1 MTAVSPSRSESRDR
15 PTFTLLGDQPDCS
28 EDDPLQFE
36 RVATDLTELILAS
49 RDRTPFSVGIKG
61 DWGAGKSSLMRRVDR
76 QLKDHKEVV
85 RVWFNAWT
93 SERGDTLE
101 GLIKSVL
108 SELDPNILRRKARS
122 KKFITGVR
130 VITTLG
136 AGLLRSSSV
145 VDALWERASA
155 DPKARNQLRDLLDET
170 MTEWLD
176 KTPKGSDSR
185 LLVVFVDD
193 LDRCE
198 PDNVFQVFEAIKLYL
213 DAKGFV
219 FVIGFDEN
227 IISEAI
233 LEQKKFSKAVT
244 SQLYLDKI
252 VQIEYAVPR
261 PEEKAVRAFLNR
273 LAATSGTDTLV
284 DDPARTLI
292 VQGCDRNP
300 RRLKRFINSFVLAH
314 ALVPET
320 AGINPEILIRQ
331 LILRTYF
338 QDFVR
343 LYERGA
349 DPIDEFY
356 SYLGIRAWI
365 QDEPR
370 ENEAS
375 DPTLDEVGQF
385 FKEHRMTV
393 PDDRLD
399 LKTPEALN
407 QLEQNLP
414 ELYPQLAQNK
424 NFVTL
429 IEALWDKQ
437 GQEDVRRWQ
446 AERAQEV
453 AAPLTED
460 VDQSEGPYDLRG
472 LNVLWVDDNPEEART
487 LAEILKRDGG
497 RVEIA
502 ETGDRAFKYLMSGPP
517 IDVLISDINRGDG
530 EDVGFSDLETWREKG
545 LYEGPVVFYAA
556 RITPVRRERAASLRA
571 RITNDSRELLQWVR
585 GYAPPVR
592 ESKIAR

>member
-1 MTAVSPSRSESRDR
+1 MTAVSPSRSGSNDR

-28 EDDPLQFE
+28 EEDPLEFE
-36 RVATDLTELILAS
+36 RVAADLTRLILAS
-49 RDRTPFSVGIKG
+49 SGRTPFSVGIKG

-108 SELDPNILRRKARS
+108 SELDPNILRRKARN

-145 VDALWERASA
+145 VDALWERASV

-170 MTEWLD
+170 MTEWLK

-261 PEEKAVRAFLNR
+261 PEEKAVRAFLDR
-273 LAATSGTDTLV
+273 LAATSGTDALV
-284 DDPARTLI
+284 DDSARTLI
-292 VQGCDRNP
+292 VQGSDRNP
-300 RRLKRFINSFVLAH
+300 RRLKRFINSFVLEH

-320 AGINPEILIRQ
+320 VGINPEILIRQ

-343 LYERGA
+343 LYGRGP
-349 DPIDEFY
+349 DPIEEFIG
-356 SYLGIRAWI
+356 YLRIRTWI
-365 QDEPR
+365 QEGPR
-370 ENEAS
+370 LGLD
-375 DPTLDEVGQF
+375 DPMLDVTERF
-385 FKEHRMTV
+385 FDEHRV
-393 PDDRLD
+393 PGSRDASMQS
-399 LKTPEALN
+399 TEALTA
-407 QLEQNLP
+407 LEQNLP
-414 ELYPQLAQNK
+414 EPYPRLAQNE

-429 IEALWDKQ
+429 VESLRSTEAGD
-437 GQEDVRRWQ
+437 EWQ
-446 AERAQEV
+446 RLQNAPEV
-453 AAPLTED
+453 AASPTAG
-460 VDQSEGPYDLRG
+460 VDQAEGTYDLRG
-472 LNVLWVDDNPEEART
+472 LSVLWVDDNPEEART
-487 LAEILKRDGG
+487 LAKILLRDGG
-497 RVEIA
+497 QVEFAKSGDQA
-502 ETGDRAFKYLMSGPP
+502 EKHLMSGPP
-517 IDVLISDINRGDG
+517 IDVLISDIERGDR
-530 EDVGFSDLETWREKG
+530 EDAGLSDLDRWRGKQ

-556 RITPVRRERAASLRA
+556 RITPARRERAESLSA
-571 RITNDSRELLQWVR
+571 RITNDSSELLQWVR
-585 GYAPPVR
+585 GYARPIG
-592 ESKIAR
+592 ESKMAR

>member
-1 MTAVSPSRSESRDR
+1 MTAVSPSRSKSNDR
-15 PTFTLLGDQPDCS
+15 SKFTLLGDQPDCS
-28 EDDPLQFE
+28 DEDPLDFE
-36 RVATDLTELILAS
+36 RVATDLTSLILAS
-49 RDRTPFSVGIKG
+49 RERTPFSVGIKG

-76 QLKDHKEVV
+76 QLKNHEEVV

-108 SELDPNILRRKARS
+108 AELDPNILRRKARN
-122 KKFITGVR
+122 KKFITGIR

-136 AGLLRSSSV
+136 AGVLRSSGV
-145 VDALWERASA
+145 VDALWERASV

-176 KTPKGSDSR
+176 KTPKGSEKR

-261 PEEKAVRAFLNR
+261 PEEKTVRVFLDR
-273 LAATSGTDTLV
+273 LAATSGTDALV
-284 DDPARTLI
+284 DDSARTLI
-292 VQGCDRNP
+292 VQGSDRNP
-300 RRLKRFINSFVLAH
+300 RRLKRFINSFVLEH

-343 LYERGA
+343 LYGRGPDPIKEFNEYLRIRTWIEDEEPRGA
-349 DPIDEFY
+349 EEEDPM
-356 SYLGIRAWI
+356 RAVAA
-365 QDEPR
+365 R
-370 ENEAS
+370 
-375 DPTLDEVGQF
+375 F
-385 FKEHRMTV
+385 FDEHRV
-393 PDDRLD
+393 PGSREPNLQS
-399 LKTPEALN
+399 TEALTA
-407 QLEQNLP
+407 LEQNLP
-414 ELYPQLAQNK
+414 EPYPRLAQNE

-429 IEALWDKQ
+429 VESLRPTESGDEWHTLENAPEVTASPTPGVD
-437 GQEDVRRWQ
+437 Q
-446 AERAQEV
+446 AEG
-453 AAPLTED
+453 
-460 VDQSEGPYDLRG
+460 SYDLRG
-472 LNVLWVDDNPEEART
+472 LSVLWVDDNPEEART
-487 LAEILKRDGG
+487 LAEILRRDGG
-497 RVEIA
+497 HVEIA
-502 ETGDRAFKYLMSGPP
+502 ETGDQALKYLMSGPP
-517 IDVLISDINRGDG
+517 IDVLISDIDRGDG
-530 EDVGFSDLETWREKG
+530 EDAGLADLDEWKAKG

-556 RITPVRRERAASLRA
+556 RITPARRERAESLSA
-571 RITNDSRELLQWVR
+571 RITNDSTELLQWVR
-585 GYAPPVR
+585 GYARPIG
-592 ESKIAR
+592 ESKMAR